1 MAAFSDAGKQ
11 LLEDMGPDAIAAALA
26 LISGLDHMPPDRSVL
41 CGKEGLLTILVI
53 CPRNLSRPLKHFRSF
68 SQGSVPKQYRLL
80 HNTDT
85 FAGRSDKGFLM
96 I

>member
-1 MAAFSDAGKQ
+1 VAAFSDAGKQ

-53 CPRNLSRPLKHFRSF
+53 CRRTVPRHLNHFRSF
-68 SQGSVPKQYRLL
+68 LQGSISRDL
-80 HNTDT
+80 T
-85 FAGRSDKGFLM
+85 S
-96 I
+96 